1 MRDTLSS
8 HTALGCPVWP
18 VAELPEV
25 LDQMSRKKSGDLVFV
40 WLWCAKVYSLFL
52 LYIQLYFAPTPPL
65 HPAPTT
71 GGIPM
76 SPVTVT
82 VTIAN
87 QSSPAER
94 RQPNKEEQKKGLL
107 SVCFFLLN
115 SNKYIEMQWFLLYP
129 FLLSRRVKK
138 FFISVS
144 ISFYLFIDL
153 CWIFSSNPDQLSWW
167 LAAQRGGAVWR
178 SNTTGGGEEEE
189 NRQWG
194 RMRRRRRS
202 LRVPRRHHC
211 PVTSSSLRLP
221 PSLRIPS
228 HPGGVDRGRTQTQR
242 KGELNTDRRENPW
255 VLNHTYVGVFSL
267 WNQLLS
273 SQCSSI

>member
-1 MRDTLSS
+1 MPLHPLSS
-8 HTALGCPVWP
+8 PCLFHEIQTYLLNLHVRCLTWTPAGGSTWRQMFP
-18 VAELPEV
+18 ELHPDTHEE
-25 LDQMSRKKSGDLVFV
+25 LDQIGWKKSGDLMFV

-52 LYIQLYFAPTPPL
+52 LYIQLYFAPTLPL
-65 HPAPTT
+65 HPAPRT

-138 FFISVS
+138 FFYFCFYFFLFLYWSV
-144 ISFYLFIDL
+144 LDL
-153 CWIFSSNPDQLSWW
+153 
-167 LAAQRGGAVWR
+167 
-178 SNTTGGGEEEE
+178 
-189 NRQWG
+189 
-194 RMRRRRRS
+194 
-202 LRVPRRHHC
+202 
-211 PVTSSSLRLP
+211 
-221 PSLRIPS
+221 
-228 HPGGVDRGRTQTQR
+228 
-242 KGELNTDRRENPW
+242 
-255 VLNHTYVGVFSL
+255 
-267 WNQLLS
+267 
-273 SQCSSI
+273 

>member
-1 MRDTLSS
+1 MPEWREDQQKIFTWTTHRHSDK
-8 HTALGCPVWP
+8 PVK
-18 VAELPEV
+18 ELCHIR
-25 LDQMSRKKSGDLVFV
+25 SRKKSGDLTFV

-71 GGIPM
+71 SGIPM

-87 QSSPAER
+87 RSSPAER

-138 FFISVS
+138 FFFSLFLFLFLFIS
-144 ISFYLFIDL
+144 LIDL

-178 SNTTGGGEEEE
+178 RNSTGGGGGDEEVSGDKCEKTGKEDKEEEIP
-189 NRQWG
+189 
-194 RMRRRRRS
+194 MS
-202 LRVPRRHHC
+202 ISVPS
-211 PVTSSSLRLP
+211 PSP
-221 PSLRIPS
+221 PSTP
-228 HPGGVDRGRTQTQR
+228 P
-242 KGELNTDRRENPW
+242 P
-255 VLNHTYVGVFSL
+255 
-267 WNQLLS
+267 QLS
-273 SQCSSI
+273 P

>member
-1 MRDTLSS
+1 M
-8 HTALGCPVWP
+8 
-18 VAELPEV
+18 
-25 LDQMSRKKSGDLVFV
+25 FV

-65 HPAPTT
+65 HPAPIT
-71 GGIPM
+71 GGTHM

-107 SVCFFLLN
+107 SVCFFMLN

-138 FFISVS
+138 FFFIYVS
-144 ISFYLFIDL
+144 ISFCFFIDL

-178 SNTTGGGEEEE
+178 RNTKGEGGGEEKSRE
-189 NRQWG
+189 
-194 RMRRRRRS
+194 
-202 LRVPRRHHC
+202 V
-211 PVTSSSLRLP
+211 
-221 PSLRIPS
+221 
-228 HPGGVDRGRTQTQR
+228 GG
-242 KGELNTDRRENPW
+242 
-255 VLNHTYVGVFSL
+255 
-267 WNQLLS
+267 
-273 SQCSSI
+273 

>member
-1 MRDTLSS
+1 MFDFGVQKYTLYSYYIS
-8 HTALGCPVWP
+8 NFI
-18 VAELPEV
+18 LP
-25 LDQMSRKKSGDLVFV
+25 Q
-40 WLWCAKVYSLFL
+40 
-52 LYIQLYFAPTPPL
+52 TPPL

-138 FFISVS
+138 FFLFFFISVS
-144 ISFYLFIDL
+144 ISFYFFIDL
-153 CWIFSSNPDQLSWW
+153 CWIFSSNPDQLSW
-167 LAAQRGGAVWR
+167 
-178 SNTTGGGEEEE
+178 
-189 NRQWG
+189 
-194 RMRRRRRS
+194 
-202 LRVPRRHHC
+202 
-211 PVTSSSLRLP
+211 
-221 PSLRIPS
+221 
-228 HPGGVDRGRTQTQR
+228 
-242 KGELNTDRRENPW
+242 
-255 VLNHTYVGVFSL
+255 
-267 WNQLLS
+267 
-273 SQCSSI
+273 